1 MAGHGPPS
9 PYPSALRAHSD
20 PLHASPVPPFPLPSP
35 PPCVLWA
42 FQAPYMLRPHTCPS
56 FCKASPP
63 GTCIAHSLPSFG
75 PLLKCRPITCATL
88 DANIWQGAQSSP
100 HRLSAQFTR
109 WPHPRAS
116 ALLGAGTPHSQPCTG
131 LPGMQD
137 TEDVVFRE
145 ESPVKCQQAL
155 AHGASLVRPFCGLF
169 PLHL

>member
-1 MAGHGPPS
+1 MVLPLLNPLLSGLTLTRSMLPPSLPSPRLPPS
-9 PYPSALRAHSD
+9 PCALGISG
-20 PLHASPVPPFPLPSP
+20 PIHAKASHLP
-35 PPCVLWA
+35 
-42 FQAPYMLRPHTCPS
+42 

-88 DANIWQGAQSSP
+88 DANTWQGAQSSP
-100 HRLSAQFTR
+100 HRLSTQFTR

-116 ALLGAGTPHSQPCTG
+116 AFLGAGTPHSQPCTG

-145 ESPVKCQQAL
+145 ESPVKCQQAPG
-155 AHGASLVRPFCGLF
+155 HRASLVRPFCGLF